1 LADDSQS
8 DAPQEAGLEER
19 EEADAEV
26 DADVDAVDSLG
37 SAMPGLISP
46 GPAGAPARSAAIPRM
61 FGSMNEV
68 QIRGRHRNPRD
79 LYHWLLTTS
88 WPLFAAIGLAAYLG
102 LNTLFAGLYMIDP
115 GSIDHARPGSFVDAF
130 FFSVQTI
137 GTIGYGV
144 LAPRDFYANLVM
156 TAENFIGLSFVA
168 VATGVIFARVSRPTA
183 RVMFSRNAIVTRHE
197 GKKTLILRAAN
208 ERANRILEA
217 EVSLSLTKQV
227 RTAEGHTMRRFEDL
241 RVLRSRSPLFALT
254 WSIMHVIDETSPL
267 YGETLDSMEAEGLQI
282 LVILSG
288 VDETFAQRIHARY
301 AYLPADILWNK
312 RFADVIVY
320 DEDGQRIVDYGRFHD
335 VEESPWADP
344 PA

>member
-1 LADDSQS
+1 MADDS
-8 DAPQEAGLEER
+8 PPEAMD
-19 EEADAEV
+19 EAMLDVEVEAEV
-26 DADVDAVDSLG
+26 EAVDRLG
-37 SAMPGLISP
+37 SAGLGLDPSGPG
-46 GPAGAPARSAAIPRM
+46 GPVRSAALPRM
-61 FGSMNEV
+61 FSGRTADV
-68 QIRGRHRNPRD
+68 QVRGRRHNPRD
-79 LYHWLLTTS
+79 IYHWLLTTT
-88 WPLFAAIGLAAYLG
+88 WPVFGAIGLGAYLG
-102 LNTLFAGLYMIDP
+102 LNTLFAILYMIDP
-115 GSIDHARPGSFVDAF
+115 NSIDHARPGSFADAF

-144 LAPRDFYANLVM
+144 LAPKDTYANLVM

-183 RVMFSRNAIVTRHE
+183 RVMFTRNALIARHE
-197 GKKTLILRAAN
+197 GKKTLMLRAAN

-217 EVSLSLTKQV
+217 EVTLSLTKQV
-227 RTAEGHTMRRFEDL
+227 RTAEGHVMRRFDEL
-241 RVLRSRSPLFALT
+241 KVLRSRSPLFALT
-254 WSIMHVIDETSPL
+254 WAIMHVIDETSPL
-267 YGETLDSMEAEGLQI
+267 CGETLASMEAEGAQI

-301 AYLPADILWNK
+301 SYLPEDILWNK

-320 DEDGQRIVDYGRFHD
+320 DEDGARIVDYGRFHD